1 MAYLRVEGLISIET
15 RLGRDVTMSI
25 EDITDGIVNEGIR
38 QSIDILVIG
47 SNMIMNL
54 SVTGSDEVMKVLV
67 IRYW

>member
-1 MAYLRVEGLISIET
+1 MAYVRVEGLISIET